1 MGFGQTLLNRKV
13 ERRQQITELVGYAG
27 VDAPDSVW
35 RHLGQ
40 MRGITPQA
48 PCTKTCIKNE
58 PRHNIAA
65 VRE

>member
-40 MRGITPQA
+40 MRGDHTPGTLYEDLHQ
-48 PCTKTCIKNE
+48 NE

>member
-40 MRGITPQA
+40 MRGDHTPGTA
-48 PCTKTCIKNE
+48 KTCIKNE